1 MEKDT
6 APVGLTRPHSA
17 AVPEGASTID
27 FSVNEE
33 GLFAHGGNAY
43 FAVDGYGENP
53 VKTVY
58 WYGRHSSTYRAAN
71 LYVKE
76 CKGC

>member
-1 MEKDT
+1 MLYTMNTFEFSNTWSLTYLRPTIPPSFWDAIRQVELCWAFPGHWLPSKD
-6 APVGLTRPHSA
+6 
-17 AVPEGASTID
+17 
-27 FSVNEE
+27 
-33 GLFAHGGNAY
+33 
-43 FAVDGYGENP
+43 P